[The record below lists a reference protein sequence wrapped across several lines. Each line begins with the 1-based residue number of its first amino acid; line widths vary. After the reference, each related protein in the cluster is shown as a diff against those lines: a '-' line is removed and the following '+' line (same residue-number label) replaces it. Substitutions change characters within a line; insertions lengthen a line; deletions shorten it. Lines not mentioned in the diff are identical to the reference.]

1 MKKIILLLIF
11 TSVSLF
17 AAQKVVLQLNWLHQ
31 FQFAGY
37 YIAKEKGYYKDAGID
52 VEIREFN
59 ATTDLSTVIETG
71 KADFAIGRSSLL
83 IDRAK
88 GKDVVAL
95 GAIFQESPMVLLTRD
110 DTGIETISD
119 LKNRRIMLTT
129 DAKITASITAMLF
142 SNGLSEKDIK
152 LLPHSFDLEDL
163 VNKKTDAMAAYI
175 SNEPI
180 RLAERGIGYRVF
192 SPKDYGFHFYSD
204 ILFTSSEFIE
214 KNPQSTEAFYEA
226 TIKGWEYAFDH
237 ISETAEIIEKKYN
250 TQHKSLLQLIK
261 EGEALKRLAY
271 NENGTIGYLDC
282 NHLNDIV
289 KVYKVLGFVTKDVD
303 MDSFIYAKNH
313 PGEVAFILQYDDIFH
328 LVLIAI
334 LTVFSLGSTLLFI
347 SLRKRWLLTKNSLK
361 AEIAHQNEEIE
372 KQNRVIMQ
380 QSKIAAVGEMLSN
393 ISHQWRQPLNI
404 ISLNIVKIETSVLL
418 GREMDKD
425 SLLAISSNINS
436 QAQYLSETIDD
447 FRNFYNA
454 DIESI
459 EAFSVQDAVKKL
471 NELTKETFK
480 NAKIETV
487 IQTQE
492 CIVTY
497 NQSLLVQSLLNI
509 YNNAIDAIGERGSA
523 HKYFFID
530 IRCDEE
536 NVVISLKDSGGG
548 IDDAVLPKIFE
559 PYYTTKHKS
568 KGTGLGLYITY
579 RIINEHFKGAVM
591 VDNIEYDY
599 MGHHLKGTEFV
610 ITIPRR

>member
-1 MKKIILLLIF
+1 MKKIILLLFF

-37 YIAKEKGYYKDAGID
+37 YVAKEKGYYNDAGID

-59 ATTDLSTVIETG
+59 ATTDLSTVIESG
-71 KADFAIGRSSLL
+71 QADFAIGRSSLL

-95 GAIFQESPMVLLTRD
+95 GAIFQESPLVLLTRD
-110 DTGIETISD
+110 DTGIETIAD

-129 DAKITASITAMLF
+129 DAKITASIMAMLF
-142 SNGLSEKDIK
+142 SNGLSENDVR
-152 LLPHSFDLEDL
+152 LVPHSFDLNDL
-163 VNKKTDAMAAYI
+163 VNNKTDAMAAYI

-180 RLAERGIGYRVF
+180 RLAERGIGYKIF

-204 ILFTSSEFIE
+204 ILFTSSAFIE
-214 KNPQSTEAFYEA
+214 KNPQLTEAFYEA

-237 ISETAEIIEKKYN
+237 ISETAEIIKKKYN
-250 TQHKSLLQLIK
+250 TQNKSLIQLIK
-261 EGEALKRLAY
+261 EGESLKQLAY

-289 KVYKVLGFVTKDVD
+289 KVYKVLGLVTTDVD
-303 MDSFIYAKNH
+303 MDSFIYANNH

-347 SLRKRWLLTKNSLK
+347 SLRKHWLLTKYSLK
-361 AEIAHQNEEIE
+361 EEIAHQSEEIE
-372 KQNRVIMQ
+372 KQNRLIMQ

-393 ISHQWRQPLNI
+393 IAHQWRQPLNI
-404 ISLNIVKIETSVLL
+404 ISLNVVKIETSLLL
-418 GREMDKD
+418 GSEMDKD
-425 SLLAISSNINS
+425 SLLSISSNINS

-459 EAFSVQDAVKKL
+459 ETFSVQDAVNKL
-471 NELTKETFK
+471 NELTRETFK
-480 NAKIETV
+480 NSKIETV
-487 IQTQE
+487 IQMQE

-497 NQSLLVQSLLNI
+497 NQSLLIQSLLNI
-509 YNNAIDAIGERGSA
+509 YNNAIDAITERDRT

-530 IRCDEE
+530 IECDEE

-579 RIINEHFKGAVM
+579 RIINEHFKGEVM
-591 VDNIEYDY
+591 VDNVEYDY